1 MLKDGKIFIGKAGD
15 KEMYLIPSLIN
26 RHGLI
31 AGASGT
37 GKTVTAKVIVES
49 LSELGVPT
57 FIADVKGDLS
67 GMIVSGNYET
77 IQGRLESMEVT
88 DFECRQFPV
97 HFFDVYREK
106 GHPIRSILQ
115 DMDPVLISRILDLS
129 DAQQGVINIVF
140 KAAKDMNLDIIDLK
154 DLQAM
159 TTYVGQ
165 HSSEF
170 TLKYGTISKQS
181 VGAIQRK
188 LLELETQG
196 GELLFGMP
204 ALAID
209 DLLDTQGGC
218 GIMNIIECE
227 KLFQHPM
234 LYSTFLLWLLD
245 KLYKEL
251 PEVGDL
257 EKPKIVFFFDEAHL
271 LFDNA
276 SKQLMDK
283 IEQIIKLIRSKGVG
297 IFFITQSPADI
308 PNSVLAQ
315 LSNRIQ
321 HALRA
326 YTPTEIKTVKLAAD
340 SFRQNPDLNTTEVIT
355 NMKTGQALVSVL
367 EEDGAPCI
375 VQKTKILPPK
385 SSMDIA
391 PEVSVL
397 NCIASDSLA
406 GKYEREFDPDSA
418 YEEMDRIYAKEEE
431 EKAILEEEKRLAK
444 QREAQEKAEAK
455 EAARK
460 EKEANA
466 WKDRL
471 MKKAKTRAEN
481 EILKITV
488 RSAKKFLQG
497 LLK

>member
-15 KEMYLIPSLIN
+15 EEMYLIPSLMN

-77 IQGRLESMEVT
+77 IQVRLESMEVT
-88 DFECRQFPV
+88 DFECRKFPV

-140 KAAKDMNLDIIDLK
+140 KAAKDMDLDIIDLK

-165 HSSEF
+165 HASDF

-188 LLELETQG
+188 LLELENQRG
-196 GELLFGMP
+196 DLLFGMP

-227 KLFQHPM
+227 KLFHHPM

-245 KLYKEL
+245 KLYREL

-257 EKPKIVFFFDEAHL
+257 EKPKIVF
-271 LFDNA
+271 
-276 SKQLMDK
+276 
-283 IEQIIKLIRSKGVG
+283 
-297 IFFITQSPADI
+297 ITQSPADI
-308 PNSVLAQ
+308 PNSVLGQ

-321 HALRA
+321 HSLRA
-326 YTPTEIKTVKLAAD
+326 YTPTEIKAVKLAAD
-340 SFRQNPDLNTTEVIT
+340 SFRQNPEFNTAEVIT

-367 EEDGAPCI
+367 DEDGAPCI

-391 PEVSVL
+391 PEISVL
-397 NCIASDSLA
+397 NCINSDSLA

-431 EKAILEEEKRLAK
+431 EKALLEEEKRLAK
-444 QREAQEKAEAK
+444 EREAQEKEEAK
-455 EAARK
+455 EAARR

-471 MKKAKTRAEN
+471 MRKAKSKAEN
-481 EILKITV
+481 EILNITV
-488 RSAKKFLQG
+488 RSAKKFLKG

>member
-1 MLKDGKIFIGKAGD
+1 MLKDGKLFIGKAGD
-15 KEMYLIPSLIN
+15 KEMYLLPSLMN

-67 GMIVSGNYET
+67 GMIVSGNYEN
-77 IQGRLESMEVT
+77 IQGRLESMGVT
-88 DFECRQFPV
+88 DFECRKFPV

-106 GHPIRSILQ
+106 GHPVRSILQ

-140 KAAKDMNLDIIDLK
+140 KAAKDMELDIIDLK

-165 HSSEF
+165 HASDF

-188 LLELETQG
+188 LLELEQQG

-209 DLLDTQGGC
+209 DLMETQGGL

-257 EKPKIVFFFDEAHL
+257 DKPKIVFFFDGAHL

-326 YTPTEIKTVKLAAD
+326 YTPNEIKAVKMAAD
-340 SFRQNPDLNTTEVIT
+340 SFRQNPDLDTAEVIT

-367 EEDGAPCI
+367 DEDGAPCI

-391 PEVSVL
+391 PEETVRS
-397 NCIASDSLA
+397 CIASDSLA
-406 GKYEREFDPDSA
+406 GKYEKEFDPDSA
-418 YEEMDRIYAKEEE
+418 YEEMDRIYTKEEE
-431 EKAILEEEKRLAK
+431 EKALLEEEKRLAK
-444 QREAQEKAEAK
+444 EREAQEKAEAK
-455 EAARK
+455 EAARR

-471 MKKAKTRAEN
+471 MRKAKTKAEN
-481 EILKITV
+481 EILNITV
-488 RSAKKFLQG
+488 RSAKKFLKG